1 MEADINGAQRKVLV
15 HSVHPARRSHGD
27 EGIPIRDGKTLQFV
41 VDREWSAPAGVYLE
55 GFYLIDPKTREVLY
69 QGPAI
74 ERSLWGLQGLT
85 RFVSQVRDPIT
96 LSPGTYSIV
105 FSLGGM
111 LGGEFPVEA
120 FEVSAE
126 EAA

>member
-1 MEADINGAQRKVLV
+1 MEADISGPQRKVLI
-15 HSVHPARRSHGD
+15 HSVNPVRRTFGD
-27 EGIPIRDGKTLQFV
+27 EGIPVRDGKTLPFLV
-41 VDREWSAPAGVYLE
+41 GREWSAPAGVYVE
-55 GFYLIDPKTREVLY
+55 RFYIIDPKTREVLY
-69 QGPAI
+69 EGPSA

-85 RFVSQVRDPIT
+85 RFETEVRDPIS
-96 LSPGTYSIV
+96 LSPGTYEIV

-120 FEVSAE
+120 FDVSAE